1 MRGTSDALSLIGR
14 ILLAAIFVWSG
25 FGKIGGFEGLAGQ
38 IASKGFPAAQAF
50 AAATIAIEIGAGLM
64 LVAGWKARWAA
75 LLLAV
80 FTVIVTIFFH
90 NYWAVPEAQ
99 KMMQQIQLHEES
111 GVDRRPADGD
121 CIWSGT
127 LQRRQALGKNSL
139 QKRRDIA
146 DLLFADRVRHRVFM
160 PLDLMAGCDQRIA

>member
-1 MRGTSDALSLIGR
+1 MMRGASDALSLIGR

-50 AAATIAIEIGAGLM
+50 AAVTIAIEIGAGLM

-75 LLLAV
+75 LLLAL

-90 NYWAVPEAQ
+90 NFWAVAAAQ
-99 KMMQQIQLHEES
+99 KMMQQVHFMKNLALIGGLLMVTAFGPGRLS
-111 GVDRRPADGD
+111 VD
-121 CIWSGT
+121 
-127 LQRRQALGKNSL
+127 
-139 QKRRDIA
+139 KR
-146 DLLFADRVRHRVFM
+146 
-160 PLDLMAGCDQRIA
+160 

>member
-50 AAATIAIEIGAGLM
+50 AAATIAIEIGGGLM

-80 FTVIVTIFFH
+80 FTVIVTIFYH

-99 KMMQQIQLHEES
+99 KMMQQIQFMKNLALIGGLLMVTAFGPGRFS
-111 GVDRRPADGD
+111 VD
-121 CIWSGT
+121 
-127 LQRRQALGKNSL
+127 
-139 QKRRDIA
+139 KR
-146 DLLFADRVRHRVFM
+146 
-160 PLDLMAGCDQRIA
+160 

>member
-38 IASKGFPAAQAF
+38 SASKGFPAAQAF
-50 AAATIAIEIGAGLM
+50 AAATIAIEMGAGLM

-80 FTVIVTIFFH
+80 FTVIVTIFYH

-99 KMMQQIQLHEES
+99 KMMQQIQFMKNLALIGGLLMVTAFGPGRLS
-111 GVDRRPADGD
+111 VD
-121 CIWSGT
+121 
-127 LQRRQALGKNSL
+127 
-139 QKRRDIA
+139 KR
-146 DLLFADRVRHRVFM
+146 
-160 PLDLMAGCDQRIA
+160 

>member
-1 MRGTSDALSLIGR
+1 MRGTTDALSLIGR

-38 IASKGFPAAQAF
+38 IASKGFPASQAF
-50 AAATIAIEIGAGLM
+50 AAATIVIEIGAGLM

-80 FTVIVTIFFH
+80 FTVIVTIFYH

-99 KMMQQIQLHEES
+99 KMMQQIQFMKNLALI
-111 GVDRRPADGD
+111 GGLLMVTAFGPGR
-121 CIWSGT
+121 WSID
-127 LQRRQALGKNSL
+127 
-139 QKRRDIA
+139 KR
-146 DLLFADRVRHRVFM
+146 
-160 PLDLMAGCDQRIA
+160 

>member
-1 MRGTSDALSLIGR
+1 MRGTSDVFSLIGR

-80 FTVIVTIFFH
+80 FTVIVTIFYH

-99 KMMQQIQLHEES
+99 KMMQQIQFMKNLALIGGLLMVTAFGPGRLS
-111 GVDRRPADGD
+111 VD
-121 CIWSGT
+121 
-127 LQRRQALGKNSL
+127 
-139 QKRRDIA
+139 KR
-146 DLLFADRVRHRVFM
+146 
-160 PLDLMAGCDQRIA
+160 

>member
-1 MRGTSDALSLIGR
+1 MMRGTSDALSLIGR

-38 IASKGFPAAQAF
+38 IASKGFPVAQAF
-50 AAATIAIEIGAGLM
+50 AAVTIAIEIGAGLM

-80 FTVIVTIFFH
+80 FTVIVTIFYH

-99 KMMQQIQLHEES
+99 KMAQQIHFMKNLALIGGLLMVTAFGPGRLS
-111 GVDRRPADGD
+111 VD
-121 CIWSGT
+121 
-127 LQRRQALGKNSL
+127 
-139 QKRRDIA
+139 KR
-146 DLLFADRVRHRVFM
+146 
-160 PLDLMAGCDQRIA
+160 

>member
-50 AAATIAIEIGAGLM
+50 AAATIVIEVGVGLM

-80 FTVIVTIFFH
+80 FTAIVTIFFH

-99 KMMQQIQLHEES
+99 KMMQQIQFMKNLALIGGLLMVTAFGPGRFS
-111 GVDRRPADGD
+111 VD
-121 CIWSGT
+121 
-127 LQRRQALGKNSL
+127 
-139 QKRRDIA
+139 KR
-146 DLLFADRVRHRVFM
+146 
-160 PLDLMAGCDQRIA
+160 